1 MRHECGKR
9 ETEGAK
15 ISQSRTTNEHQI
27 EELEGINQES
37 KRLCKRLSDDFR
49 TLDSP
54 IEGRQMVTT
63 IVESICAKSK
73 CSFHFVHRALELAR
87 RRGEI
92 IDDTDEERLEW
103 RETEGKQR
111 LTGKVWSFWSKLEKF
126 EASKNKLLKLCDLWC
141 LAARPQDPQGESILG
156 VFGSEAGKYPKLDER
171 RQRSFVQ
178 GTASVFFVW
187 FSCGFLWI
195 FYGASFFS
203 GVEGNN
209 WEAPV
214 QTCDRFALGHS
225 LGTPWIL
232 RITGIPRFRPGSS
245 AKRSA
250 KPKSTNSFRHTT
262 SAHGF
267 AHGLHAVYMLLH
279 AVTCCWSPVWFFSEA
294 ILISRTWGHL
304 EASSNSIYVCFKVL
318 PILTKDLRQIQDGI
332 GRGPL
337 KDSEICQKSS
347 RAQDRFETYWN
358 WLVRVMSISCH
369 IAKRI
374 GIWLQGHQSFSW
386 LYSKHWRE
394 ASLSDG
400 SLPSP
405 AQKMNDVV
413 RMTSYVCY
421 ILQRGW
427 P

>member
-111 LTGKVWSFWSKLEKF
+111 LTGKVWSFCSKLEKF

-178 GTASVFFVW
+178 GTASVFLY
-187 FSCGFLWI
+187 GFLRFSVNLLWRKL
-195 FYGASFFS
+195 FFRSGRKQLGGPGADLRQICTWALLGFCASRASRGSAQAAPRS
-203 GVEGNN
+203 G
-209 WEAPV
+209 APNRN
-214 QTCDRFALGHS
+214 QRTRSGTRHPPMDSHMDYMPYTCC
-225 LGTPWIL
+225 
-232 RITGIPRFRPGSS
+232 
-245 AKRSA
+245 
-250 KPKSTNSFRHTT
+250 
-262 SAHGF
+262 
-267 AHGLHAVYMLLH
+267 YMLLIS
-279 AVTCCWSPVWFFSEA
+279 CLILSEA

-304 EASSNSIYVCFKVL
+304 EASSNSIYVCFRFCQSSPKTFDRYKMASGGGLWKIQRFAKNLVGLKTDLKHIEIDWLESCQYLVTLPKGLEYDCRGIKVFL
-318 PILTKDLRQIQDGI
+318 GSTASIEEKPV
-332 GRGPL
+332 
-337 KDSEICQKSS
+337 
-347 RAQDRFETYWN
+347 W
-358 WLVRVMSISCH
+358 VMVPY
-369 IAKRI
+369 
-374 GIWLQGHQSFSW
+374 Q
-386 LYSKHWRE
+386 
-394 ASLSDG
+394 
-400 SLPSP
+400 
-405 AQKMNDVV
+405 V
-413 RMTSYVCY
+413 
-421 ILQRGW
+421 QRRRW
-427 P
+427 TM